1 MPWDDD
7 LGPLEDESN
16 SDVAGQVVDDVIH
29 HEERLDAVVSVR
41 DMAIMQMEKANLY
54 RILLEDNI
62 FMPGSARQ
70 SILESVEKEIK
81 AFIEDRL
88 VELLGIDP
96 NYQPKYGHAGVAY
109 KSPFTDDQE
118 KALLML
124 ADKVIVGSK
133 SAVASKEPAP
143 QPTVRKV
150 AVSETQSSAAV
161 SRPAPAPVP
170 SVKKPQVAA
179 PARRSPTQASQPA
192 PSRPQ
197 AEEQKT
203 PARKPVQKLKPNPRS
218 PKPLPMP
225 SADQQ
230 EQMFHLERQILE
242 RDGAT
247 INNVE

>member
-1 MPWDDD
+1 MPWNKD
-7 LGPLEDESN
+7 LGLEDESGT
-16 SDVAGQVVDDVIH
+16 DVAGQVVDDVIRY
-29 HEERLDAVVSVR
+29 EEQDAIVSVR

-109 KSPFTDDQE
+109 KSPFSDDQE
-118 KALLML
+118 KALVML

-133 SAVASKEPAP
+133 GVSASKEAAP

-150 AVSETQSSAAV
+150 AIPETQSSGLAA
-161 SRPAPAPVP
+161 RPAPAPVP
-170 SVKKPQVAA
+170 SVKKAQVAA
-179 PARRSPTQASQPA
+179 PARRSPTPA
-192 PSRPQ
+192 EAPQQQKPQ
-197 AEEQKT
+197 A
-203 PARKPVQKLKPNPRS
+203 PASRKPAQKLKPNPRA
-218 PKPLPMP
+218 PKPMPMP

-230 EQMFHLERQILE
+230 EQHFMLERQILE
-242 RDGAT
+242 RDGAYM
-247 INNVE
+247 NNVTEE